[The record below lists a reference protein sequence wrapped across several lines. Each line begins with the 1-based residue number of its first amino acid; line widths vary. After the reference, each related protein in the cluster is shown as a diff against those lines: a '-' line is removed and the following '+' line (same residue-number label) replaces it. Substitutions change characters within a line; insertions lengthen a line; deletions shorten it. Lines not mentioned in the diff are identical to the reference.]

1 MIPLYTTSNIREM
14 DNFAIHSLGVP
25 GVVLMENAAIG
36 IVNAIDEKLDLQ
48 SNPIKFGIICG
59 KGNNGGDGY
68 AVARHLSNLGHNI
81 KVICFGSEKDMS
93 DDCKVNYNILNKLA
107 SSRQNIS
114 IKKYKT
120 FRDLKFLSDSHIIV
134 DAILGTGVTG
144 DVKSPLSDA
153 IKYLNSLPA
162 IRVAID
168 IPTGLNADT
177 GYGKIVFYSDYTVT
191 LGDYKRG
198 LFIGDGSELS
208 GEVILKEIGIGS
220 DFLQRFSVQDYLIE
234 PEDISELLPVK
245 RKSINKYTAGKVFII
260 AGSGKYPGAAELT
273 SQSAL
278 RSGAGAVVLAFPES
292 SRKMIQR
299 KLTEIVFETY
309 ESDFDGFTTRAV
321 KNFKENINWADVLAV
336 GPGIDRNPDTM
347 HAVLQLLKT
356 RKKKPLVLDAD
367 GLYALRN
374 GAFRDYNLSEVILTP
389 HLGEFSNLIDLPVAK
404 VKEDLLSYGKGFSI
418 QTGSY
423 IVLKGSP
430 TIIFT
435 PEGEALVN
443 TSGNPGMA
451 KFGTGDVLTGMI
463 ASFIAQTK
471 NIESGILLGVYL
483 HSLSADLLLSKQ
495 TEFSLTA
502 GDIINNIANTIKFI
516 RNSFARVS

>member
-14 DNFAIHSLGVP
+14 DYFAIHSLGVP

-36 IVNAIDEKLDLQ
+36 IIDAMDEKLDLH
-48 SNPIKFGIICG
+48 SNAIRIGIVCG

-68 AVARHLSNLGHNI
+68 AVARHLSNLGHKI
-81 KVICFGSEKDMS
+81 KVITFGSEKDMS
-93 DDCKVNYNILNKLA
+93 DDCKINYNILNNLA
-107 SSRQNIS
+107 SSRQHIS
-114 IKKYKT
+114 IKKYKS
-120 FRDLKFLSDSHIIV
+120 FKDLKFLSDSHIVV

-144 DVKSPLSDA
+144 ELKSPLFNT

-162 IRVAID
+162 IRLAID

-177 GYGKIVFYSDYTVT
+177 GHGKNVFNSDYTVT

-198 LFIGDGSELS
+198 LFIGDGSEFS

-220 DFLQRFSVQDYLIE
+220 HFLRKFSVQDYLIE
-234 PEDISELLPVK
+234 PEDIYELLPVK
-245 RKSINKYTAGKVFII
+245 GKSINKYTAGKVFII

-273 SQSAL
+273 SLSSF

-292 SRKMIQR
+292 PRKMIQK

-309 ESDFDGFTTRAV
+309 DSDFDGLTTNAV
-321 KNFKENINWADVLAV
+321 KNFKDKINWADVLAV

-347 HAVLQLLKT
+347 DAVLQLLKAC
-356 RKKKPLVLDAD
+356 RNKPLVIDAD

-389 HLGEFSNLIDLPVAK
+389 HLGEFSNMIDLPVAK
-404 VKEDLLSYGKGFSI
+404 LKEDLLSYGKGFSI

-423 IVLKGSP
+423 LVLKGSP

-435 PEGEALVN
+435 PKGEALVN

-483 HSLSADLLLSKQ
+483 HSLSADLLVGKQ

-502 GDIINNIANTIKFI
+502 GDIIKNIPDTINFI